1 MIAGQRAEQG
11 RLAGG
16 IAQGGEDRRGGLD
29 EAFAAHGGMAEA
41 EELAAGAVGLRAFI
55 ALGIATECE
64 RGGDTEDGVLR
75 HFERLGHRGEGHA
88 FGMPREQLQQIQ
100 RAVEDGHLV
109 AAERVGCGF
118 SGFGHGL
125 IYKTRFGIA
134 NAHWVALNP
143 VLHFN
148 TPTK

>member
-1 MIAGQRAEQG
+1 
-11 RLAGG
+11 
-16 IAQGGEDRRGGLD
+16 
-29 EAFAAHGGMAEA
+29 MAEA
-41 EELAAGAVGLRAFI
+41 QELAAGAVDLRGLL
-55 ALGIATECE
+55 ALGIAAKRE
-64 RGGDTEDGVLR
+64 RGGDAENGVLR

-109 AAERVGCGF
+109 AAERVGGGF

-134 NAHWVALNP
+134 N
-143 VLHFN
+143 
-148 TPTK
+148 T